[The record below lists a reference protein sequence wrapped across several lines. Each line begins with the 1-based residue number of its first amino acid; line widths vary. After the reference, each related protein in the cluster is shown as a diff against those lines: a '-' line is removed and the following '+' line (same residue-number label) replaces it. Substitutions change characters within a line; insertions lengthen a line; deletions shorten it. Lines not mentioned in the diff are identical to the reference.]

1 MSQFYSD
8 SIFWIEIDKIKPNP
22 YQPRRDFDEGK
33 LADLAESIRQYGIL
47 QPLVATRH
55 EEQREDGGLSV
66 SYELIVGERRLRASK
81 IAGLTQVPVTIRTG
95 EDDNKMKLE
104 IAIIENVQRE
114 DLNPIDRARAFQQLV
129 SEFHF
134 KHSQVAQKIG
144 KSREYVSN
152 SLRLLAL
159 PPEIQQ
165 SLAEGVISEG
175 HARPMMMLGD
185 RPEEQNTLYKEVMV
199 KKLTVREAEAIA
211 RRVAQD
217 KVRKKSSYLDP
228 EIIALEKELTEKLGT
243 RVHIEQREVGG
254 KILIDFFSGDDLK
267 SIAEIL
273 HAGGDKKNDVPQD
286 DKPVTEKDIKEEI
299 VASTK
304 DQPVDDRPEIERDGD
319 EDIYSVKN
327 FSI

>member
-1 MSQFYSD
+1 MSQFYND
-8 SIFWIEIDKIKPNP
+8 SIFWIEVDKIKPNP
-22 YQPRRDFDEGK
+22 YQPRRSFDEGK
-33 LADLAESIRQYGIL
+33 LADLAESIRQYGVL

-55 EEQREDGGLSV
+55 EEEREGGGLSV
-66 SYELIVGERRLRASK
+66 SYELIAGERRLRASK

-104 IAIIENVQRE
+104 LAIIENVQRE
-114 DLNPIDRARAFQQLV
+114 DLNPIDRARAFQRLV
-129 SEFHF
+129 SEFNF
-134 KHSQVAQKIG
+134 KHNQVARKIG

-152 SLRLLAL
+152 SLRLLSL

-165 SLAEGVISEG
+165 SLAEGIISEG
-175 HARPMMMLGD
+175 HTRPMMMLGD
-185 RPEEQNTLYKEVMV
+185 RPEEQNTLYKEVML

-217 KVRKKSSYLDP
+217 KVRKKSAYLDP

-273 HAGGDKKNDVPQD
+273 HAGGEKKNNIAED
-286 DKPVTEKDIKEEI
+286 DKPIEEGDIKEEI

-304 DQPVDDRPEIERDGD
+304 DQPIDDRPEVERDNE